1 MNAVIGSLFS
11 GYGGLDMGVAAALG
25 GPSRVAWHCEIDA
38 APARVLAHHHPGVPN
53 LGDITA
59 VQWADAEPVDVLTG
73 GFPCQDLSLAGGRAG
88 LREGTRSGLWS
99 HMASAIDALR
109 PSLVVIENVRG
120 ILSAAAHSDVEPCP
134 WCVGDDEGEPA
145 LRALGAVLADLADL
159 GYDAAWH
166 GLRAAD
172 VGAPHGRFRIF
183 IAAWP
188 SGDSL
193 DVDGAR
199 GRRPLEPSSD
209 GPHRGAGAAA
219 QDADGAAGR
228 ERRVAAPGPASG
240 GRARPDAGG
249 RGRAPAADAGRDA
262 RPENDPHG
270 PAARGSRGTAADA
283 DGDALRVEPEP
294 EPGRGR
300 PAQPRQPRDLGR
312 PAPDAEGDGRDEGR
326 PAPAR
331 QLGGP
336 HAPFGSADAVADA
349 DGDGREGERE
359 ADRGDLPQRH
369 PDRRH
374 GQAPALEWGP
384 YADAVHRWQHVLGRV
399 APAPTELAPK
409 GGQRLSPAFVEW
421 LMGLPDGHV
430 TGVPGITR
438 NEQLKAL
445 GNGVVPQQAEHAVRV
460 LLAARHAA
468 LRGAA

>member
-1 MNAVIGSLFS
+1 MTPLAVGSLFS

-25 GPSRVAWHCEIDA
+25 VPTRIAWVCEIDP
-38 APARVLAHHHPGVPN
+38 APARVLAHHHPNTPN

-59 VQWADAEPVDVLTG
+59 VQWDDVEPVDVLTG

-99 HMASAIDALR
+99 HMAAAIDHLR

-120 ILSAAAHSDVEPCP
+120 LLSAAAHSDVEPCP
-134 WCVGDDEGEPA
+134 WCLGDADGEPP

-172 VGAPHGRFRIF
+172 VGAPHGRFRVF

-188 SGDSL
+188 AADTY
-193 DVDGAR
+193 DGGREGRPGQLGA
-199 GRRPLEPSSD
+199 GRRGEP
-209 GPHRGAGAAA
+209 
-219 QDADGAAGR
+219 AD
-228 ERRVAAPGPASG
+228 RR
-240 GRARPDAGG
+240 RC
-249 RGRAPAADAGRDA
+249 PAADADDPGREGPEPAAGRD
-262 RPENDPHG
+262 
-270 PAARGSRGTAADA
+270 
-283 DGDALRVEPEP
+283 
-294 EPGRGR
+294 R
-300 PAQPRQPRDLGR
+300 PARR

-326 PAPAR
+326 PEPAR

-430 TGVPGITR
+430 TGVPGLTR
-438 NEQLKAL
+438 NEMLRML